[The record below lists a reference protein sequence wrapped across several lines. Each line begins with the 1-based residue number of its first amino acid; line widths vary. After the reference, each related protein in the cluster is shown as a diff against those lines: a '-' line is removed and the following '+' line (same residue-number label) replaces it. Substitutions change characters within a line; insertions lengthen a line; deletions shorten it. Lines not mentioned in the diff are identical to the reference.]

1 MSSATHMRQTCR
13 VMRSAPRTPGRSIR
27 RRSRAAASA
36 AILPNTKYAASGGSL
51 GEVLGLFAAIGPN
64 VKQATKTFK
73 ATRNAPIS
81 NGPMPPSLRLMVIQE
96 VATK

>member
-1 MSSATHMRQTCR
+1 
-13 VMRSAPRTPGRSIR
+13 
-27 RRSRAAASA
+27 
-36 AILPNTKYAASGGSL
+36 
-51 GEVLGLFAAIGPN
+51 